1 MKAILEFNLDEH
13 EDNMAHLRCVK
24 SLDMMLVLWEMDQ
37 HLRAITKYAPD
48 TMSQEVYD
56 ELVNVRKKLK
66 EIMDDR
72 GITFDNFIE

>member
-1 MKAILEFNLDEH
+1 MKAILEFDLDVH

-48 TMSQEVYD
+48 TQSDEVHQE
-56 ELVNVRKKLK
+56 LLNVRNKLH
-66 EIMDDR
+66 EFMDDR
-72 GITFDNFIE
+72 GLTFDNFIE